1 MLLCECVSDWPL
13 KTRNIVLHVSA
24 TPIGYLGPALHQAAV
39 LDGNVIVIN
48 TGKFKNRRTC
58 FAAPLRH
65 FLQVQGS
72 FFGFLDGAGGNV
84 TSFHWRG
91 CTRFDRLNIGS
102 RKCHYWLLESGRH
115 TCN

>member
-24 TPIGYLGPALHQAAV
+24 TPIGYLGPALHQAAA

-58 FAAPLRH
+58 FAAPFTPLFTGTRAFLRLPRRSRRKRDK
-65 FLQVQGS
+65 FSL
-72 FFGFLDGAGGNV
+72 A
-84 TSFHWRG
+84 
-91 CTRFDRLNIGS
+91 RLH
-102 RKCHYWLLESGRH
+102 KV
-115 TCN
+115 